1 MFCFVFL
8 LAYPG
13 LFYLLQTG
21 LYLLGSWVLSEKTM
35 DAALDRWD
43 FFMPLASLVGV
54 LALILS
60 LCDPAIHV
68 LTSAFKWPMWFDF
81 PTLLSLG
88 ITIFIAVGIGVAFY
102 YAEIIAAQAWLKL
115 RIGNKPV
122 VKNWMFGETKRIVRQ
137 GQRLPISLLLGCILS
152 EASMEEVLWRG
163 HLISYATNFLNMPV
177 QYAVAISSLAFGM
190 NHLAYGLANVL
201 SKTLLGVILSL
212 LYLASGS
219 ILPCILCHQV
229 FNLMVFKIRIE
240 WKS

>member
-21 LYLLGSWVLSEKTM
+21 LYLIGSWVLSEKTM
-35 DAALDRWD
+35 DAALDRCD

-60 LCDPAIHV
+60 LCDPAIHI
-68 LTSAFKWPMWFDF
+68 LTSAFKWPRWFDF

-102 YAEIIAAQAWLKL
+102 YAEVIAAQAWLKL

-219 ILPCILCHQV
+219 ILPCILCHQI